1 MLNNTNKHMQSS
13 NTDHFNMSNPYSPA
27 STIYSPSPDSV
38 SSATS
43 NREHTAVTSQPS
55 QTRQRLRPWLIDQIN
70 SGKTPG
76 LEWIDPEKMIFKI
89 PWKHFGRPG
98 VDEYN
103 DAMLFR

>member
-1 MLNNTNKHMQSS
+1 MQSS

-27 STIYSPSPDSV
+27 STIYSPSPD
-38 SSATS
+38 
-43 NREHTAVTSQPS
+43 TAVTSQPS